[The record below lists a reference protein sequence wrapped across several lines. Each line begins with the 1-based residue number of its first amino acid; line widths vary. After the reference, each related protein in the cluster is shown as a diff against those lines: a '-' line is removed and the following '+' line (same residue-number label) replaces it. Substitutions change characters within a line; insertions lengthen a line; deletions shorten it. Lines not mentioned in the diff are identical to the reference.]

1 MIRKMNKVLPFD
13 WFFIP
18 PEKVIVSC
26 GSSVIGDKPS
36 TWDFT
41 NELVKEV
48 PKSILLL
55 SLASC
60 SPRKAL
66 YFRIFSGFFFL
77 PRSEEVVNDL
87 NKLSGPI
94 QLLCKWNNLTWRVH

>member
-13 WFFIP
+13 WFFIH
-18 PEKVIVSC
+18 PEKVIFSC
-26 GSSVIGDKPS
+26 GSSFIGDKPS

-41 NELVKEV
+41 NELAKEV
-48 PKSILLL
+48 PKNILLL

-66 YFRIFSGFFFL
+66 YFRFFSGFFFL
-77 PRSEEVVNDL
+77 SRSEEVVNDL
-87 NKLSGPI
+87 NKLSGQI
-94 QLLCKWNNLTWRVH
+94 QLRCKWNNLMWRVH